1 MAKMSSK
8 EAANFMLDVVS
19 TIEKNGKRGG
29 YISGVLKPMKSW
41 LIYSDKKHCQ
51 SK

>member
-19 TIEKNGKRGG
+19 TMERTARGEATFRE
-29 YISGVLKPMKSW
+29 
-41 LIYSDKKHCQ
+41 C
-51 SK
+51 